1 MPNKAN
7 AWKALRQSEKRAARN
22 TRVHD
27 GLSYLRRQYQKSL
40 AAKDAVVATTAFRAL
55 QRALDRAAGKGV
67 LKSNTVARLKSR
79 AMAKLKQL
87 G

>member
-22 TRVHD
+22 TGIHE
-27 GLSYLRRQYQKSL
+27 GISYLRRQYQKSI
-40 AAKDAVVATTAFRAL
+40 AAKDAAIATTAFRAL
-55 QRALDRAAGKGV
+55 QRALDRAAGKGI
-67 LKSNTVARLKSR
+67 LKANTVSRLKSR
-79 AMAKLKQL
+79 AMEKLQKL